1 MYHTVHITPH
11 HTACKIAPC
20 ITPRIAAATACS
32 IAPHAAAQD
41 AATAHA
47 LGLLLGRRVLL
58 LGCSTGGS
66 LALWLA
72 SQPWVDGLVG
82 LVLVSPGLRLS
93 MPSLQWTVLGW
104 LALLL
109 PRAAAHGL
117 VRAAN
122 GGPIKK
128 ANDDSEMY
136 LRYWTSAYPIGAVL
150 HPVHLFRIL
159 GSTLDCAPPPIA
171 LATLS
176 RLTSHHPLSRPY
188 RPYLAPPYIA
198 LTL

>member
-1 MYHTVHITPH
+1 MHCS
-11 HTACKIAPC
+11 TACFHRTTC
-20 ITPRIAAATACS
+20 RGTR
-32 IAPHAAAQD
+32 QD

-58 LGCSTGGS
+58 IGCSTGGT

-122 GGPIKK
+122 GGPTKK
-128 ANDDSEMY
+128 ANAESEMY

-159 GSTLDCAPPPIA
+159 ESTLDCAPPPIA
-171 LATLS
+171 
-176 RLTSHHPLSRPY
+176 HSRPSH
-188 RPYLAPPYIA
+188 A
-198 LTL
+198 

>member
-1 MYHTVHITPH
+1 M
-11 HTACKIAPC
+11 
-20 ITPRIAAATACS
+20 
-32 IAPHAAAQD
+32 
-41 AATAHA
+41 
-47 LGLLLGRRVLL
+47 LL

-72 SQPWVDGLVG
+72 SQPWVNGLVG

-93 MPSLQWTVLGW
+93 MPSLQWEVLAW

-159 GSTLDCAPPPIA
+159 GSTLDCAPPR
-171 LATLS
+171 T
-176 RLTSHHPLSRPY
+176 RG
-188 RPYLAPPYIA
+188 PPHA
-198 LTL
+198 